1 MIDYSLSLRPVNP
14 GNTESEK
21 KVFAS
26 AQAREILD
34 IEDLADHIQE
44 HGSPYTAD
52 IIVGVARKL
61 VSCIREQLL
70 AGNKV
75 GLGRM
80 GSFYVTFSGEGVD
93 NADDFNPQTHIES
106 VNVRWERGDYFE
118 NLKDDTTFN
127 LVFTRKEQ
135 AEQKKAMKAALN
147 EEMANGATGSG
158 EGTGEGTGGG
168 GSNDNPGGGDVT
180 E

>member
-1 MIDYSLSLRPVNP
+1 MIDYSLGLRPVNP
-14 GNTESEK
+14 GDAESEK
-21 KVFAS
+21 KVYAS
-26 AQAREILD
+26 AQAREVLD

-52 IIVGVARKL
+52 IIVGVVRKV

-75 GLGRM
+75 GLGRL

-93 NADDFNPQTHIES
+93 DATEYNPQNQIS
-106 VNVRWERGDYFE
+106 DVNVRWERGKQFE
-118 NLKDDTTFN
+118 NLKSQATFN
-127 LVFTRKEQ
+127 LVETREKQ
-135 AEQKKAMKAALN
+135 AAQRRALKAALN
-147 EEMANGATGSG
+147 DEMGVTTDSGDDSGAGSG
-158 EGTGEGTGGG
+158 
-168 GSNDNPGGGDVT
+168 SGGGDGDDSGVT